1 MMKGLLIGLI
11 IGITVWWLL
20 VQRLREKPWTEKGVI
35 PASQD
40 AFTSNAP
47 KVGLWVFLA
56 MVASLFLI
64 FNSAYLMRM
73 NHGGGGLEAWT
84 PVSEPGVLWLNSIA
98 LTLASIAMQLATG
111 CAGRSDL
118 RGVRSYYTAGGILT
132 LVFLGGQ
139 LLAWQ
144 QLSASGAYDGD
155 NPAYAFFILLTA
167 VHGLHL
173 IGGLVVAARTAARVW
188 RGLDDMSIEAAA
200 KIRQSVQ
207 LTTTYWH
214 FLLIVWFGLFA
225 LLSFT

>member
-1 MMKGLLIGLI
+1 MMTGLFIGMVT
-11 IGITVWWLL
+11 GITVWWLL
-20 VQRLREKPWTEKGVI
+20 VQRLRDKPWTEKGVL

-40 AFTSNAP
+40 TITSNAP

-73 NHGGGGLEAWT
+73 GHGHGELAQWAPIG
-84 PVSEPGVLWLNSIA
+84 EPGVLWINSIV
-98 LTLASIAMQLATG
+98 LTLASIAMQLATSA
-111 CAGRSDL
+111 AGRADFKGL
-118 RGVRSYYTAGGILT
+118 RSYYTAGGVLT
-132 LVFLGGQ
+132 LVFLAGQ
-139 LLAWQ
+139 LLAWR
-144 QLSASGAYDGD
+144 QLDASGLYAPD

-173 IGGLVVAARTAARVW
+173 IGGLLVLARTAARIW
-188 RGLDDMSIEAAA
+188 AGLDEASVEAAGEV
-200 KIRQSVQ
+200 RQSVQ

>member
-1 MMKGLLIGLI
+1 MMTGLFIGLVT
-11 IGITVWWLL
+11 GVTVWWLL
-20 VQRLREKPWTEKGVI
+20 VQRLREKPWAAKGVL

-40 AFTSNAP
+40 TTTSNAP
-47 KVGLWVFLA
+47 KVGLWLFLA

-73 NHGGGGLEAWT
+73 DHGSGGFAQWT
-84 PVSEPGVLWLNSIA
+84 PVQEPGVLWINSIV
-98 LTLASIAMQLATG
+98 LILASLAMQFATN
-111 CAGRSDL
+111 CAARSDL
-118 RGVRSYYTAGGILT
+118 YGMRTYYTAGGVLT
-132 LVFLGGQ
+132 LVFLAGQ
-139 LLAWQ
+139 LLAWR
-144 QLSASGAYDGD
+144 QLGASGLYDET

-173 IGGLVVAARTAARVW
+173 IGGLFVLARTATRIW
-188 RGLDDMSIEAAA
+188 RGLEHAGAEAAA
-200 KIRQSVQ
+200 QVRQSVQ